1 MLESFLELL
10 AGEKSECAIRTA
22 DISCQINDRQHDTT
36 ADPTWETE

>member
-22 DISCQINDRQHDTT
+22 DISYWVNGRRHDTT
-36 ADPTWETE
+36 AEPARGTV